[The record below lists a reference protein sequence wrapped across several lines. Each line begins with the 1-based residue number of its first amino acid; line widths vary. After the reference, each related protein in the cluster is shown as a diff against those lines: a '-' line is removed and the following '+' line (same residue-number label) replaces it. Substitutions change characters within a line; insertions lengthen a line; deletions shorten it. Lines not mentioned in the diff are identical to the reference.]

1 MNKQPR
7 IILSGLAVGII
18 VSMALITPTALGQTP
33 PEEPVTTAEMPPEAP
48 EEAAEPA
55 GVEPPPEDDADG
67 EDTDEGAVVQTSDI
81 PVPES
86 PWSTGLMTSMA
97 ALSIGGFS
105 AVLGIWVDRDK
116 QRPVIFAFVMSILIT
131 AAITVG
137 LTQSYLD
144 AVSAIQQKEDLNRM
158 LTMVNEIAEASGD
171 QELADLVTAE
181 ASN

>member
-1 MNKQPR
+1 MRKQPR
-7 IILSGLAVGII
+7 IILSGIAAGII
-18 VSMALITPTALGQTP
+18 VSMALTAPPAVGQTP
-33 PEEPVTTAEMPPEAP
+33 PEEATTTAELPPEEP
-48 EEAAEPA
+48 EAATEPNS
-55 GVEPPPEDDADG
+55 GEPPPEEEGG
-67 EDTDEGAVVQTSDI
+67 EEGEAAAAVQTSDV
-81 PVPES
+81 PVPVS
-86 PWSTGLMTSMA
+86 PWSTGLITSMA

-116 QRPVIFAFVMSILIT
+116 KRPVIFAFVMSVLIT

-158 LTMVNEIAEASGD
+158 LNMVSEIAEASGD

-181 ASN
+181 SSN